1 MRFLLKLYLSLTS
14 KILTN
19 DTNKVPFSQ
28 KLAFGLG
35 MLANQL
41 FPAMLGIFMVILID
55 KLGFPGWMISAIYF
69 VPKLFDAITDPIM
82 GFITDNTKSKWGR
95 RRQYV
100 IFGGVLTGVSFAFMW
115 QLYGT
120 NSIEFNFFY
129 FLSVSL
135 LFFLGITIFSVPFV
149 AMGYEMSDDFHERT
163 SIMATSQLIGQ
174 LAWVF
179 APWLWVIMYDPSWFP
194 SAEEATRS
202 LAIYGAFIC
211 TILAVLPGIFIKSK
225 STLNENYEPLTL
237 ANASRSFDLIIKG
250 FKEALVIV
258 PFRKLCIATFFIFN
272 AFNTTAGFSF
282 FIIKYYVFPGDGQ
295 GVWPTLYGSIG
306 AIFTTVL
313 IIPIVAYMSKVMG
326 KQKAFMWSQSLSIL
340 GYASLLFLF
349 VPGKPYLFL
358 IALPFISFGI
368 GSLFTLMMSMTS
380 DVIDIDEL
388 NTGKRREGIFGA
400 IYWWMVKFGLAIAGL
415 LSGIILTVIDFN
427 SGAATQSYETMF
439 NLRLFFS
446 AVPVVGT
453 LCALWAMWDYDVNE
467 EKSNKI
473 RALLEKKKAA
483 NPSGY
488 TSTSVLGAMN
498 LSVLSLDDLKVKFPG
513 YYTSNLDYSTAS
525 KDAKNSHFKS
535 QFGKGLHG
543 ICFSAYNEFQNP
555 GDKITEAQ
563 IIRRLNVLRGHTQW
577 IRTFSC
583 TNGHELIPKL
593 AKEMGFK
600 TLVGAWISQDLT
612 NNEKELSSLKSLIT
626 SGVVDVASIGNE
638 VLYRN
643 DISANALYEYLEQVK
658 KSAGTVPVGFV
669 DVYYEVIKHPKL
681 VEISDVLMIN
691 CYPYWEG
698 ADIKFASLY
707 LQEMYRQTSAVAG
720 SKKIII
726 TESGWPSKGQNV
738 GDAVPSEENT
748 MRYVAEISEWCSAK
762 NIEMFYFSSFD
773 ESWKIHSEGW
783 AGTSW
788 GLWDKNENFKY
799 NKS

>member
-1 MRFLLKLYLSLTS
+1 MSHVT
-14 KILTN
+14 T
-19 DTNKVPFSQ
+19 TNKVPFSQ

-55 KLGFPGWMISAIYF
+55 KLGFPGWMVSVIYF
-69 VPKLFDAITDPIM
+69 VPKLWDAITDPIM

-100 IFGGVLTGVSFAFMW
+100 IFGGILTGISFAFMW
-115 QLYGT
+115 QLYGS
-120 NSIEFNFFY
+120 NSVNFNFYY
-129 FLSVSL
+129 FLLVSL
-135 LFFLGITIFSVPFV
+135 AFYLGITIFSVPFV

-179 APWLWVIMYDPSWFP
+179 APWLWVIMYDPAWFP
-194 SAEEATRS
+194 TAEEATRT
-202 LAIYGAFIC
+202 LAVYGAIIC
-211 TILAVLPGIFIKSK
+211 TILAIIPGIFIKSK
-225 STLNENYEPLTL
+225 STLNENYEPLTI
-237 ANASRSFDLIIKG
+237 ANASRSFDLIIQG

-282 FIIKYYVFPGDGQ
+282 FIIKYYIFPGDGQ
-295 GVWPTLYGSIG
+295 GIWPTLYGSIG

-326 KQKAFMWSQSLSIL
+326 KQKAFIWSQSLSIL

-400 IYWWMVKFGLAIAGL
+400 IYWWMVKFGLAIAGGL
-415 LSGIILTVIDFN
+415 TGLILWYIDFN
-427 SGAATQSYETMF
+427 SGAATQTYETMF
-439 NLRLFFS
+439 ELRMFFS
-446 AVPVVGT
+446 AVPVIGT
-453 LCALWAMWDYDVNE
+453 LFALWAMWDYDVNE
-467 EKSNKI
+467 EKSHEI
-473 RALLEKKKAA
+473 RAQLEKKKAGI
-483 NPSGY
+483 PSGY
-488 TSTSVLGAMN
+488 SSNSVVGSTN
-498 LSVLSLDDLKVKFPG
+498 LNGLTMAELKSKFPH
-513 YYTSNLDYSTAS
+513 YYSSNINFDTAS
-525 KDAKNSHFKS
+525 RDTLASSFKS
-535 QFGKGLHG
+535 QFESGLHG

-555 GDKITEAQ
+555 GNTITREQ
-563 IIRRLNVLRGHTQW
+563 VLRRLEVLKGHTQW
-577 IRTFSC
+577 VRTFSC
-583 TNGHELIPKL
+583 TNGHELIPQL

-600 TLVGAWISQDLT
+600 TLVGAWISNDLQ
-612 NNEKELSSLKSLIT
+612 NNERELSSLKALINN
-626 SGVVDVASIGNE
+626 GAVDMASVGNE
-638 VLYRN
+638 VLFRN
-643 DISANALYEYLEQVK
+643 DISADVLYDYIVQIK
-658 KSAGTVPVGFV
+658 GIAGSTPVSFV
-669 DVYYEVIKHPKL
+669 DVYYEVAKHPKL
-681 VEISDVLMIN
+681 AQISDVLMIN

-698 ADIKFASLY
+698 ADIKFSSLY
-707 LQEMYRQTSAVAG
+707 LQEMYKQVSDVAG
-720 SKKIII
+720 SKKVII
-726 TESGWPSKGQNV
+726 TETGWPSKGQNV
-738 GDAVPSEENT
+738 IDALPSEENT
-748 MRYVAEISEWCSAK
+748 MRYVSEISEWCRAK
-762 NIEMFYFSSFD
+762 NVEMFYFSSFD

-788 GLWDKNENFKY
+788 GLWDKNEKFKF
-799 NKS
+799 NV